1 MRTGASDDF
10 QGHHRPKTLLFI
22 FDTGASYEVELKNT
36 PDAQTLTI
44 KNGDNVQRFKIAV
57 TSVYESIDG
66 TDMAL
71 TEIEFFKK
79 K

>member
-1 MRTGASDDF
+1 M
-10 QGHHRPKTLLFI
+10 LFI
-22 FDTGASYEVELKNT
+22 FPTGSYEVNLKDT
-36 PDAQTLTI
+36 PEQQTVTI
-44 KNGDNVQRFKIAV
+44 KNGSNVQRFKIAV
-57 TSVYESIDG
+57 TAVYESIDG